1 MAAAKD
7 ESKKQLE
14 ELEQLRAETAETTRT
29 HRTQVE
35 EATRTR
41 VMAEEEIRVLQRHE
55 AETRAEL
62 KHLRALEQLRVEH
75 REAVHREQNEVDRE
89 RRQAQEREQTL
100 TEAFDLEKYSL
111 QEQLEAVT
119 AELRSCPE
127 EFDKAED
134 RVGHTIPL
142 ETEPL
147 STPHTEGGTDPIE
160 RTGTE
165 RADRGTEGRITGLV
179 EERLA
184 SPSESFLVATM
195 TRLLEA
201 HTDAIAAQTQATAA
215 QHLPPLK
222 AFTGEGKQVEEDGF
236 ERWIEQLEERAKVAG
251 WSAEQKLHQ
260 IKL

>member
-1 MAAAKD
+1 MEQLQTELETLRQELAATKD
-7 ESKKQLE
+7 ESKQQLE

-41 VMAEEEIRVLQRHE
+41 VMAEEEIRVLQRQLEE

-62 KHLRALEQLRVEH
+62 KHLRALEQLTVEH
-75 REAVHREQNEVDRE
+75 REAIHREQNEVDRE
-89 RRQAQEREQTL
+89 RRQAQERERTL
-100 TEAFDLEKYSL
+100 TEAFDLEKYSV

-134 RVGHTIPL
+134 GVGHTIPL

-160 RTGTE
+160 RT
-165 RADRGTEGRITGLV
+165 
-179 EERLA
+179 
-184 SPSESFLVATM
+184 S
-195 TRLLEA
+195 
-201 HTDAIAAQTQATAA
+201 
-215 QHLPPLK
+215 
-222 AFTGEGKQVEEDGF
+222 
-236 ERWIEQLEERAKVAG
+236 
-251 WSAEQKLHQ
+251 
-260 IKL
+260 

>member
-1 MAAAKD
+1 MHRLLSRLLVAVDVTFGDPARTCVLMSRRELQALTQDSGHVWLRTTHTESIETMEQLQTELETLRQELAATKD

-75 REAVHREQNEVDRE
+75 REAIHREQNEVDRE

-119 AELRSCPE
+119 AKLRSCQE

-147 STPHTEGGTDPIE
+147 STPHMEGGTDPIE

-165 RADRGTEGRITGLV
+165 RADRGTEG
-179 EERLA
+179 
-184 SPSESFLVATM
+184 
-195 TRLLEA
+195 
-201 HTDAIAAQTQATAA
+201 
-215 QHLPPLK
+215 
-222 AFTGEGKQVEEDGF
+222 
-236 ERWIEQLEERAKVAG
+236 
-251 WSAEQKLHQ
+251 
-260 IKL
+260 